1 MNDGMKKAKRE
12 GLRKR
17 ETKDRVMYVSAGESS
32 LGERV
37 CVCEVERA
45 GHVYTCI
52 CCHMCY
58 KKEKE
63 KRKGQSQ
70 WRCLYVN
77 KASGTPFH
85 KGERERER
93 ERRKSSACERLFRN
107 YRLRTRA
114 RVSVTVTA
122 AAPVVGADK
131 YDSGWLDWAEESLW
145 PS

>member
-77 KASGTPFH
+77 KASGSPFH

-93 ERRKSSACERLFRN
+93 EREREKEEQ
-107 YRLRTRA
+107 RLREA
-114 RVSVTVTA
+114 VSQL
-122 AAPVVGADK
+122 PP
-131 YDSGWLDWAEESLW
+131 ENESESECNCNCCCSCCW
-145 PS
+145 C